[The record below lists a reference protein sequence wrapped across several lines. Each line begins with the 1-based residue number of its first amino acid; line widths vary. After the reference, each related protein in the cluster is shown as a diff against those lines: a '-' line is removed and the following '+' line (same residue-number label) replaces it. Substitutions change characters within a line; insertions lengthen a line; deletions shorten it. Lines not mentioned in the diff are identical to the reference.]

1 MRNLRFRALFAFAA
15 FSLAAAGGANAQQAP
30 QQSRPTCKCI
40 CNSSGGI
47 KEMSYNAIAACSS
60 YEGKTCNYLGPDNR
74 LRTGSLVGCESGSSG
89 GIAST
94 STAGV
99 RAADPKPPKPNPYRP
114 AASVPP
120 KPAASK

>member
-1 MRNLRFRALFAFAA
+1 MRNPRSRALLA
-15 FSLAAAGGANAQQAP
+15 LAALSLFVAGGAHAQQP
-30 QQSRPTCKCI
+30 SQQSKPTCKCF
-40 CNSSGGI
+40 CNSSGGV

-74 LRTGSLVGCESGSSG
+74 LRTGSLVGCESGGNG
-89 GIAST
+89 GVAST

-99 RAADPKPPKPNPYRP
+99 RTADPKPKPYRP
-114 AASVPP
+114 AASVSQ